1 MREQDTRNRYHKPQ
15 LEREALRDVIDL
27 ALWAGQLLL
36 QHGAE
41 SARVEE
47 SVHRLGTAL
56 GADWI
61 DVLVS
66 PNVIA
71 ITANSG
77 EEFRTKIRRV
87 ITLGVNM
94 RIIDEVNDIS
104 RRVTEEKMDRF
115 DVRQQFKRIDSLP
128 PQYSR
133 WQIVIMVGL
142 ACGSFSRLFGGDW
155 PVFIVTFAAA
165 SVAMT
170 VRQILTRRYFNGL
183 MIVVITAFIAGVI
196 ASIATVLHLSPKPE
210 IALASSVLL
219 LVPGVQLINAA
230 EDLIKGHVVTGI
242 TRGIMGGLI
251 SLGIA
256 LGLALAIQLMGVPNL

>member
-1 MREQDTRNRYHKPQ
+1 MREQDTRNRYQKPP
-15 LEREALRDVIDL
+15 LDREALRDVIDL

-71 ITANSG
+71 ITTNSG

-87 ITLGVNM
+87 ISIGVNM

-104 RRVTEEKMDRF
+104 RSVIEDKMDRF
-115 DVRQQFKRIDSLP
+115 DVRQRFKELDKLP
-128 PQYSR
+128 RQYSQ
-133 WQIVIMVGL
+133 WQVVLMVGL

-155 PVFIVTFAAA
+155 PVFVITFAAA
-165 SVAMT
+165 ATAMR

-183 MIVVITAFIAGVI
+183 MVVVITAFIAGII
-196 ASIATVLHLSPKPE
+196 ASLATVLNLSPKPE

-219 LVPGVQLINAA
+219 LVPGVQLINSA
-230 EDLIKGHVVTGI
+230 EDLIKGHLVTGI
-242 TRGIMGGLI
+242 TRGIMGMLI

-256 LGLALAIQLMGVPNL
+256 LGLALAIQLMGVPHL

>member
-1 MREQDTRNRYHKPQ
+1 MREQDTRNRFHKPP

-47 SVHRLGTAL
+47 TVHRLGTGL

-71 ITANSG
+71 ITTNSG

-87 ITLGVNM
+87 ISIGVNM
-94 RIIDEVNDIS
+94 RIIDEVNEVS
-104 RRVTEEKMDRF
+104 RRVTEEKLDRF
-115 DVRQQFKRIDSLP
+115 DVRQEFKRIDSLQ

-133 WQIVIMVGL
+133 LQVVVMVGL
-142 ACGSFSRLFGGDW
+142 ACAAFSRLFGGDW
-155 PVFIVTFAAA
+155 AVFAVTFAAA
-165 SVAMT
+165 TTAMT
-170 VRQILTRRYFNGL
+170 IRQMLARRHYNGL
-183 MIVVITAFIAGVI
+183 MIVVVTAFIAGII
-196 ASIATVLHLSPKPE
+196 ASLATVLHLSPKPE
-210 IALASSVLL
+210 IALAASVLL
-219 LVPGVQLINAA
+219 LVPGVQLINSA
-230 EDLIKGHVVTGI
+230 EDLIKGHMVTGI
-242 TRGIMGGLI
+242 TRGIMGMLI

>member
-1 MREQDTRNRYHKPQ
+1 MREQDTRNRYQKPP
-15 LEREALRDVIDL
+15 LDREALRDVIDL

-71 ITANSG
+71 ITTNSG

-87 ITLGVNM
+87 ISIGVNM

-104 RRVTEEKMDRF
+104 RSVIEDKMDRF
-115 DVRQQFKRIDSLP
+115 DVRQRFKELDKLP
-128 PQYSR
+128 RQYSQ
-133 WQIVIMVGL
+133 WQVVLMVGL
-142 ACGSFSRLFGGDW
+142 ACGSIVAARRVKRAVTLRPPGGTTRSRGFCVL
-155 PVFIVTFAAA
+155 PSSHCKKVHSELA
-165 SVAMT
+165 VAD
-170 VRQILTRRYFNGL
+170 I
-183 MIVVITAFIAGVI
+183 
-196 ASIATVLHLSPKPE
+196 
-210 IALASSVLL
+210 
-219 LVPGVQLINAA
+219 
-230 EDLIKGHVVTGI
+230 
-242 TRGIMGGLI
+242 
-251 SLGIA
+251 
-256 LGLALAIQLMGVPNL
+256 